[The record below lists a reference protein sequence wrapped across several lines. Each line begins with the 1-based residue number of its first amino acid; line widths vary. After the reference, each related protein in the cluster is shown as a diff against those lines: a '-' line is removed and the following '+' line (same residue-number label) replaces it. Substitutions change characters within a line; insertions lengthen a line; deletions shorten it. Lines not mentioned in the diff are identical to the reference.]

1 MHPTQMN
8 PELKTISAMLSE
20 IGELQN
26 LILYYEN
33 RILHKRM
40 AIQEIFA
47 SAELR
52 EEKPAPMVPENHT
65 MRHMILTAVRD
76 LVPPFNSGHIKKAC
90 LTLFPEYHH
99 KILTNIYT
107 TIKYLTRRGE
117 LLTVPGGFAV
127 PTTKNTKKIS
137 TNFSSML

>member
-1 MHPTQMN
+1 MN

-40 AIQEIFA
+40 AIQEIFS

-52 EEKPAPMVPENHT
+52 EEKPAPMVDTWPENHI
-65 MRHMILTAVRD
+65 MRHMILTA
-76 LVPPFNSGHIKKAC
+76 LP
-90 LTLFPEYHH
+90 
-99 KILTNIYT
+99 
-107 TIKYLTRRGE
+107 TR
-117 LLTVPGGFAV
+117 
-127 PTTKNTKKIS
+127 
-137 TNFSSML
+137 